1 MFPALGSQL
10 QQWADHQLVRI
21 LALPS
26 KDSRSKREKAGMKE
40 AVQEATEA
48 REKRKE
54 KKTKAGGRGKSEEER
69 QAQG

>member
-1 MFPALGSQL
+1 MFPAFGSQL

-26 KDSRSKREKAGMKE
+26 KDSRSKREKAGLKE

-54 KKTKAGGRGKSEEER
+54 KT
-69 QAQG
+69 